1 MTPTDPFRPRADLS
15 AVIAVGGAL
24 GSLGRWGVAE
34 LLPDRAGELPWSVLL
49 VNLTGSLLLGVL
61 AALMLTVWRDV
72 RYVRPFLGVGVLGG
86 YTTFSTY
93 ALDGHDLL
101 AAGRPAVAL
110 AYLAGSVVAGLVAV
124 AVGLSLT
131 LRVVGTPEADS

>member
-34 LLPDRAGELPWSVLL
+34 LLPDRAAELPWSVLL
-49 VNLTGSLLLGVL
+49 VNVTGSLLLGVL

-101 AAGRPAVAL
+101 AAGRPAAAL

>member
-24 GSLGRWGVAE
+24 GSLGRWGVAK